1 MHYSAFFNI
10 SEYGIGSGTSGSS
23 PIGTEPSFK
32 GTILVTFFV
41 NLALIAST
49 ILTSICS
56 ENPFFLDASAA
67 FASKTEYGTGG
78 GLEGND

>member
-1 MHYSAFFNI
+1 M
-10 SEYGIGSGTSGSS
+10 
-23 PIGTEPSFK
+23 
-32 GTILVTFFV
+32 
-41 NLALIAST
+41 
-49 ILTSICS
+49 LTSILS